1 MIIGLSGHCCS
12 HLILTCWPIM
22 QKVRSYYYL
31 IFTRAAYKTTT
42 SILSFTVLFHY
53 RLYIIF
59 SLRGRFPL
67 YSNRFC
73 PFYFLSD
80 KKILFMSNLKNIS
93 CFNLKYCLILSHFY
107 LYFSLF
113 QLLIFLHPDLFFL
126 VSSFLGFYFF
136 FIKYI

>member
-1 MIIGLSGHCCS
+1 
-12 HLILTCWPIM
+12 M

-80 KKILFMSNLKNIS
+80 KKIFFISNLKNIS

-107 LYFSLF
+107 LYFFFFSLF
-113 QLLIFLHPDLFFL
+113 QLLIFLHPDLFFF
-126 VSSFLGFYFF
+126 FLLFRVLLFFRKYF
-136 FIKYI
+136 

>member
-1 MIIGLSGHCCS
+1 
-12 HLILTCWPIM
+12 M

-80 KKILFMSNLKNIS
+80 KKTFFKSNLKNIS

-107 LYFSLF
+107 LYFFHFFSCLYF
-113 QLLIFLHPDLFFL
+113 YIRICFFCFFFFRVLLFF
-126 VSSFLGFYFF
+126 YKI
-136 FIKYI
+136 FIKKS

>member
-113 QLLIFLHPDLFFL
+113 QLLIFLHPDLFF
-126 VSSFLGFYFF
+126 SFF
-136 FIKYI
+136 FFRVLLFFL